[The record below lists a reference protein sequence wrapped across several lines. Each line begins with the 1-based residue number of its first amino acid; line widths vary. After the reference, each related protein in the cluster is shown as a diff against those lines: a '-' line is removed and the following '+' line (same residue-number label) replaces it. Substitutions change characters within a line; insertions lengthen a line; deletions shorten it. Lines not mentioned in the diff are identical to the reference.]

1 MFKSFRYLKPYK
13 WTVILIFILVAIRAV
28 LNLVLPLFL
37 GNLIDDVASKVLT
50 DEEKYTSLLLNGI
63 LMVVSTIGGI
73 GIIIF
78 SGYLESKTSSAY
90 ARDLRNA
97 LYSKVQ
103 TFSMNEVD
111 KFTTSSLITRSTNDI
126 QALQGTIA
134 MLLRMAVMA
143 PFMAVGAIVLAV
155 MKHPT
160 ISTVLIFTIL
170 MVLGVM
176 AAIWAIA
183 MPKFNMIQK
192 LIDKMNLVTRENL
205 SGLRVVRAFNTQE
218 IQVEKSKK
226 IAKDTMD
233 RNIFV
238 NRLFTAMWP
247 IMGFIMQL
255 TTVGIYYVAVEFNF
269 IGEATEFTP
278 GDLSAMVQYGTQ
290 TLMIFMMITMIL
302 TMIPRASISAKRV
315 MEVIDSDV
323 SIKNLEDALIMEEE
337 ITGQIHFDNV
347 SFQYPDSNE
356 PVLKDITF
364 TANPGTTTA
373 FIGSTG
379 SGKSTLINLVPRFY
393 DPSSGSILVDGVD
406 IRQFNQE
413 SYLKYIGY
421 VPQKGNLF
429 KGTIETN
436 IAFGQQ
442 EINKEVVEKSAEIA
456 QASNFI
462 NEFEHGYQSE
472 ITQGGTNVSG
482 GQRQRLSI
490 ARALAKQ
497 PKIYIFDDSFSALDY
512 KTDQKLRKAL
522 SDHIDATILVVAQRI
537 NTIRHADQIV
547 VLDKGIIVG
556 IGTHD
561 ELLKSCQVYIEI
573 AESQLSK
580 EELTR

>member
-1 MFKSFRYLKPYK
+1 MLKSFRYLKPYQ
-13 WTVILIFILVAIRAV
+13 WTVLLIFVLVTIRAI
-28 LNLVLPLFL
+28 LNLVLPLFI
-37 GNLIDDVASKVLT
+37 GNLIDDVASNVLT
-50 DEEKYTSLLLNGI
+50 DEEKYMSLLINGI
-63 LMVVSTIGGI
+63 LMVVSTLGGI
-73 GIIIF
+73 GIIIL

-111 KFTTSSLITRSTNDI
+111 KFTTSSLITRTTNDI
-126 QALQGTIA
+126 QTLQGTVA

-143 PFMAVGAIVLAV
+143 PFMALGAIVMAV

-170 MVLGVM
+170 MVVGVM

-183 MPKFNMIQK
+183 MPKFNLIQR

-205 SGLRVVRAFNTQE
+205 SGLRVVRAFNTQDV
-218 IQVEKSKK
+218 QVEKSKK

-255 TTVGIYYVAVEFNF
+255 TTVGIYFVAVEFNF
-269 IGEATEFTP
+269 ISSESTDFTP

-290 TLMIFMMITMIL
+290 TLMTFMMITMIL
-302 TMIPRASISAKRV
+302 TMIPRASVSAKRV
-315 MEVIDSDV
+315 MDVIDSEV
-323 SIKNLEDALIMEEE
+323 LIKDALDAVVIEEE
-337 ITGQIHFDNV
+337 ITGEIRFDNV
-347 SFQYPDSNE
+347 TFQYPDSSE
-356 PVLKDITF
+356 PVLKDISF
-364 TANPGTTTA
+364 TAKPGTTTA

-393 DPSSGSILVDGVD
+393 DPSAGSILVDGVD

-429 KGTIETN
+429 KGTIESN

-442 EINKEVVEKSAEIA
+442 DINQEVIEKSA
-456 QASNFI
+456 QASKFI
-462 NEFEHGYQSE
+462 AEFEHGYQSA

-547 VLDKGIIVG
+547 VLEKGEIVG